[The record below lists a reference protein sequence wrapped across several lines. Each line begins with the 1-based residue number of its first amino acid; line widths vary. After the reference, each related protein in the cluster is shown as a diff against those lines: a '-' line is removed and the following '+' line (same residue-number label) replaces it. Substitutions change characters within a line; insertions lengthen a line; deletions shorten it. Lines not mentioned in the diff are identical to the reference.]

1 MLRRYLNAEE
11 LLVSAPT
18 DDLAFEILMQ
28 LKTSGRTATQLA
40 EKLPG
45 GPTRK
50 AVCACLDRM
59 HIAGLLFQLRSD
71 NSFEWWANRKGIADA
86 AARLTEIAAML
97 PERSLEMISEESR
110 QNAYVSRLTKFFAMS
125 YRRDI
130 LQTLQKHPATPG
142 EIFRRISPR
151 VGPHAIHES
160 LRILL
165 ELGLVAAKVM
175 LITRQAG
182 GFQVKQYSLTP
193 KGIATFHMF
202 SSENPVVEAAGLAKP
217 C

>member
-110 QNAYVSRLTKFFAMS
+110 RNAYALRLTKFFAMS

-130 LQTLQKHPATPG
+130 LQTLRKRPATPG

-151 VGPHAIHES
+151 VGPHAINES
-160 LRILL
+160 LQILQN
-165 ELGLVAAKVM
+165 LGLVAARTR
-175 LITRQAG
+175 LISKQVG
-182 GFQVKQYSLTP
+182 GFQAKQYNITP
-193 KGIATFHMF
+193 QGVAALQAFATD
-202 SSENPVVEAAGLAKP
+202 NPVMETAGLAKP